1 MTQKPTVVIGG
12 HGKVGRHLVPALQ
25 GRGIPVRVASRSGA
39 TYFDWF
45 DRSTWAPAL
54 AGARSAYVVHLQNL
68 PSPDAPERL
77 RTLCEVAASEGVERL
92 VLQSARGW
100 PEAAPAE
107 NAVNEAPG
115 LSTAVLRSAWFA
127 QNFSEA
133 LLLHPLLA
141 GEVRLPTGDGLEAFV
156 DTRDVAEVAAV
167 LLTEEGHTEDVYEV
181 TGPTLM
187 TFGDAVAR
195 VAEVSG
201 RDFRFTSPTVEEFI
215 EELRAQDVP
224 QLCWYMEKEEFVQME
239 AGLFSH
245 VRKGSTG
252 YVTDTV
258 RRLLGRE
265 PRDFEAYAKET
276 MATGVWDRPAA

>member
-1 MTQKPTVVIGG
+1 MNQNPAVVIGG

-25 GRGIPVRVASRSGA
+25 RRGIPVRVASRSGA
-39 TYFDWF
+39 AYFDWF
-45 DRSTWAPAL
+45 DRSSWAPAL

-77 RTLCEVAASEGVERL
+77 SALCEVAVAEGVQRL

-107 NAVNEAPG
+107 NAVIEAPG

-133 LLLHPLLA
+133 LLLQPLLA

-167 LLTEEGHTEDVYEV
+167 LLTEEGHHEHVYEV

-195 VAEVSG
+195 IAEVSG
-201 RDFRFTSPTVEEFI
+201 RDFRFNSLTVEEFVQ
-215 EELRAQDVP
+215 ELRAKDVP
-224 QLCWYMEKEEFVQME
+224 PLCWYMEKEEFVQME
-239 AGLFSH
+239 AVLMSH
-245 VRKGSTG
+245 VRNGSTSSA
-252 YVTDTV
+252 TDTV

-265 PRDFEAYAKET
+265 PRDFDAYAKET
-276 MATGVWDRPAA
+276 VTTGVWDGPAA